1 MDSSYLLICMR
12 DEVLEETCR
21 LFVVVLV
28 GDAMNEYIWMDGER
42 KRERES
48 LCYLLILE
56 FNSDDDDD
64 K

>member
-1 MDSSYLLICMR
+1 MR